1 MQCLLWEL
9 VLSREVVEEG
19 HRKGMEKRSRVE
31 NYHPSRVAEVSKL
44 LKLGLH

>member
-9 VLSREVVEEG
+9 VLPWEVVEEG

-31 NYHPSRVAEVSKL
+31 NYHPSRVAEA
-44 LKLGLH
+44 G